1 MAARSKARPEPTVLG
16 NEYFRPGQ
24 LGSSHH
30 HLRFFP
36 SHQTTPTS
44 PQSATLPQQFQQ
56 SAAASICCP
65 PPSSY
70 SRLLVPCVPAL
81 ITACQTPA
89 QEDFSA
95 IFTLRCAAHLS
106 TPIKEYFKDSK
117 AQLVTYMN
125 FSASIIPPPQV
136 LHARQGTLS
145 HYQKSYLDF
154 GF

>member
-1 MAARSKARPEPTVLG
+1 MIDKLDIKEIFGSKARPQSTVLG

-30 HLRFFP
+30 HLHHDPRFFP
-36 SHQTTPTS
+36 SHETTPRAHRAPPFLS
-44 PQSATLPQQFQQ
+44 NFSNLLP
-56 SAAASICCP
+56 SICCP

-95 IFTLRCAAHLS
+95 IFNLRCAAHLS

-117 AQLVTYMN
+117 AQLVT
-125 FSASIIPPPQV
+125 F
-136 LHARQGTLS
+136 T
-145 HYQKSYLDF
+145 
-154 GF
+154 

>member
-1 MAARSKARPEPTVLG
+1 MNISGPDNLGAPIITCTMIQASSPHIQPPRPAH
-16 NEYFRPGQ
+16 R
-24 LGSSHH
+24 
-30 HLRFFP
+30 
-36 SHQTTPTS
+36 
-44 PQSATLPQQFQQ
+44 QSATLPQQFQQ

-65 PPSSY
+65 PTT
-70 SRLLVPCVPAL
+70 LLLLKATCALPAL

-95 IFTLRCAAHLS
+95 IYTLYCAAHLS

-125 FSASIIPPPQV
+125 FSAFITPPAQV

-154 GF
+154 GY

>member
-1 MAARSKARPEPTVLG
+1 MNISGPDNLGAPIITCASAPHMKPPRPAHRAPPFLS
-16 NEYFRPGQ
+16 NFSN
-24 LGSSHH
+24 L
-30 HLRFFP
+30 
-36 SHQTTPTS
+36 
-44 PQSATLPQQFQQ
+44 LP
-56 SAAASICCP
+56 SICCP

-95 IFTLRCAAHLS
+95 ISTLRCAAHLS

-136 LHARQGTLS
+136 MHARQGTLS

-154 GF
+154 CF